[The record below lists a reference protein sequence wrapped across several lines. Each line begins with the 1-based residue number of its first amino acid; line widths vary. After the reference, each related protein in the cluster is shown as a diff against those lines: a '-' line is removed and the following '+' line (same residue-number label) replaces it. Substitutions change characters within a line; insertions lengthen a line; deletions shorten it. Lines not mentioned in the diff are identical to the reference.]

1 MEPQIIDYYN
11 ETPSGV
17 NVNEKMNEELA
28 QIQKE
33 NGILKNDLC
42 MNPEYGRPTVEY
54 ESEEALENKKNE
66 FYKNLKDEIY
76 KSNGNI
82 EERTIKIVLY
92 KLIPN
97 HYQVKIK
104 FNVGY
109 RPYKCER
116 LTGSNWVHW
125 TSCNILKYVNC
136 SIKSLRKLNVE
147 SEKICENIYDIITNE
162 IDNLMGIGGNIVKY
176 RCNSCKELVNLIMKP
191 PTGSNTCC
199 DCLCYENLIHGQ
211 R

>member
-17 NVNEKMNEELA
+17 NVIEKMNEEFSIL
-28 QIQKE
+28 QKE
-33 NGILKNDLC
+33 NDELKNDLC

-54 ESEEALENKKNE
+54 ESEETLENKKNE
-66 FYKNLKDEIY
+66 LYKNLKDEIY

-97 HYQVKIK
+97 HSQVKIK

-109 RPYKCER
+109 SPYECER

-125 TSCNILKYVNC
+125 IGCHILKYVNY
-136 SIKSLRKLNVE
+136 SIISLRKLNVE
-147 SEKICENIYDIITNE
+147 PEKICENIYDIITNE

-176 RCNSCKELVNLIMKP
+176 RCNSCKELVNYIMKP
-191 PTGSNTCC
+191 PIGNTCSGC
-199 DCLCYENLIHGQ
+199 WCSD
-211 R
+211 